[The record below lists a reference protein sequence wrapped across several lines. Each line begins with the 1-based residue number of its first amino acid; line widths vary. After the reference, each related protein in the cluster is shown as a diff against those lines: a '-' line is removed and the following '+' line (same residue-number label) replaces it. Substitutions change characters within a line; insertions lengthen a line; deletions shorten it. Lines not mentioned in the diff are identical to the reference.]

1 MRTDLITGSRK
12 WFCAGAL
19 RVAVDAESF
28 LPVVIQKPPV
38 LCPGHYNKAAVSHV
52 DGTYNYLQA
61 RALVF

>member
-1 MRTDLITGSRK
+1 MV
-12 WFCAGAL
+12 L
-19 RVAVDAESF
+19 RRRAPCRRRRRE
-28 LPVVIQKPPV
+28 LLIQKPPV